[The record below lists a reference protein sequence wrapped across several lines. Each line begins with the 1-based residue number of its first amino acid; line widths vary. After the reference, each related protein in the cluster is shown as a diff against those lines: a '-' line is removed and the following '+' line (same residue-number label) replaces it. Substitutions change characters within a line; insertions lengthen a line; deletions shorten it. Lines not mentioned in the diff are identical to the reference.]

1 MKAAE
6 YIKLPERAKRRMI
19 KSAARGANLDQRK
32 VVERAKKV
40 VKK

>member
-6 YIKLPERAKRRMI
+6 YIKMPEKTKRRMI
-19 KSAARGANLDQRK
+19 KCAARGANVDQRR

-40 VKK
+40 VQK